1 MKRVFDI
8 ISSLIVLIIL
18 LPLMIIISIIIKVTS
33 KGPIIFIQK
42 RVGQNNRIFNMYKF
56 RTMKTNTPN
65 IATHLLIDPETYVT
79 GVGKIL
85 RKTSLDEL
93 PQLINIIK
101 GDMSVVG
108 PRPALYNQDDLI
120 NYRTNYGISRLV
132 PGLTGWA
139 QINGRDELSIEEKV
153 NLEKEYLEE
162 NNIFIDL
169 KIIFLSVVKVIRRE
183 GIK

>member
-1 MKRVFDI
+1 MKRIFDI
-8 ISSLIVLIIL
+8 VSSLAVLIIL
-18 LPLMIIISIIIKVTS
+18 LPLIILISIIIKVTS
-33 KGPIIFIQK
+33 KGPVIFIQK
-42 RVGQNNRIFNMYKF
+42 RVGQNNKIFNMYKF
-56 RTMKTNTPN
+56 RTMKIDTPE
-65 IATHLLIDPETYVT
+65 IATHLLKDSEKYVT
-79 GVGKIL
+79 RFGKIL

-108 PRPALYNQDDLI
+108 PRPALYNQYDLI
-120 NYRTNYGISRLV
+120 KYRTELGITRLV

-139 QINGRDELSIEEKV
+139 QINGRDELSIEKKV

-162 NNIFIDL
+162 NNIFIDF
-169 KIIFLSVVKVIRRE
+169 KIILLSVVKVIKRE

>member
-1 MKRVFDI
+1 MKRIFDI
-8 ISSLIVLIIL
+8 ISSLLVLIIL
-18 LPLMIIISIIIKVTS
+18 LPLMIIVSIMIKVTS
-33 KGPIIFIQK
+33 KGPVIFIQK

-56 RTMKTNTPN
+56 RTMKINTPN
-65 IATHLLIDPETYVT
+65 IATHLLKDSETYVT

-85 RKTSLDEL
+85 RKTSIDEL

-120 NYRTNYGISRLV
+120 KYRTDYGISRLI

-153 NLEKEYLEE
+153 TLEKEYLEKLSVLLD
-162 NNIFIDL
+162 F
-169 KIIFLSVVKVIRRE
+169 KIIFLSIIKVIRRE
-183 GIK
+183 GIE